1 MIVGLGAGLVE
12 VARFEAVLARHG
24 ERFLARVF
32 TAGERAYA
40 RRRARGLESLAARF
54 AAKLAGK
61 RALGLDF
68 ARWQELEVVREPGR
82 APELRFHG
90 RVRERAER
98 LAVRRAALTLAHDAG
113 LGLGQVI
120 LETEA

>member
-1 MIVGLGAGLVE
+1 VIVGLGAGVVE
-12 VARFEAVLARHG
+12 VARIEAVLARHG
-24 ERFLARVF
+24 ERFLGRVF

-40 RRRARGLESLAARF
+40 GRRVESLAARF

-61 RALGLDF
+61 RALGLRF
-68 ARWQELEVVREPGR
+68 ARWQDLEVVREPGR
-82 APELRFHG
+82 APELRLHG
-90 RVRERAER
+90 GARERARR
-98 LAVRRAALTLAHDAG
+98 LAVGRAALTLAHDAG